1 MEEITYIRL
10 DDLNNN
16 DWEAVG
22 DLFKRMYSRMDEYGL
37 TLPLA
42 AGGTGKWLQTAQNTA
57 GKFGIVILA
66 KKGEMAVG
74 FAHGMIKFLPDY
86 LGGFPV
92 GSITHVFVDDGY
104 TRSGI
109 GKSMVKLL
117 EEWFRAKKVHSVE
130 LQVITGNPNAQ
141 EFWKKLGYLEEL
153 KQYRKPADRW

>member
-1 MEEITYIRL
+1 MEEISYIRL

-16 DWEAVG
+16 DWDAVG
-22 DLFKRMYSRMDEYGL
+22 GLFKRMYSRMDHYGL
-37 TLPLA
+37 MLPLA
-42 AGGTGKWLQTAQNTA
+42 DDGAGKWLQTAQNTA

-66 KKGEMAVG
+66 KNREKAVG

-92 GSITHVFVDDGY
+92 GSITHVFVEDGY

-109 GKSMVKLL
+109 GRAMVNLL
-117 EEWFRAKKVHSVE
+117 EEWFRTKKVHSIE
-130 LQVITGNPNAQ
+130 LQVITGNPGAK

-153 KQYRKPADRW
+153 QQYRKTDNR